1 MHYNTEEDTSK
12 GPVYMYRPYP
22 AEKRKTKLNK
32 FQIILRVIFAAAV
45 IAAVVIFACR
55 AEETTVTCWVLCQPE
70 DHVNLRMEPRKGN
83 GSRIVGWLEC
93 GDSFQT
99 DGTSKD
105 GWIRVLDRGD
115 CECWIYCGY
124 VVTEK
129 PEPVY
134 ENYVCVAKKWVACR
148 RWVDGPQID
157 GRLGWL
163 RNGSDVSVFYIAGDW
178 AVTSRGYIRSEW
190 LEVDPA

>member
-1 MHYNTEEDTSK
+1 MNYNTDQKKIE
-12 GPVYMYRPYP
+12 GQVFFYRPYP
-22 AEKRKTKLNK
+22 AEMRKRKSPLTIVLVS
-32 FQIILRVIFAAAV
+32 ILIALIVFSVYVITAQAEDTV
-45 IAAVVIFACR
+45 IR
-55 AEETTVTCWVLCQPE
+55 CWVLCKPG
-70 DHVNLRMEPRKGN
+70 DRVNLRMEPRKGE
-83 GSRIVGWLEC
+83 GSTVVGWLEC
-93 GDSFQT
+93 GDNFQT

-124 VVTEK
+124 VVTE
-129 PEPVY
+129 EPVAVF
-134 ENYVCVAKKWVACR
+134 ENYVCVARKWVACR

-163 RNGSDVSVFYIAGDW
+163 HNGSDVSVFYIAGDW

-190 LEVDPA
+190 LEVNPV